1 MDGRPHIT
9 VAALIEQDNRFLMV
23 EEQSAN
29 GEVINQPAG
38 HLENGETLIDA
49 VKRETLEETAW
60 TFEPDAIVG
69 LHLWHHPA
77 TTASFLRISFS
88 GRCLRH
94 DPNRT
99 LDSGILRTLWL
110 SKEELAT
117 QQSRL
122 RSPLV
127 LRCINDYLDGEHY
140 PLSLIKSLI
149 DIDTKTAFSATNLT
163 PQ

>member
-1 MDGRPHIT
+1 MDGKPHVT
-9 VAALIEQDNRFLMV
+9 VAAIIERENRFLMV
-23 EEQSAN
+23 EEESAN
-29 GEVINQPAG
+29 GRVINQPAG

-69 LHLWHHPA
+69 LHLWRHPV

-94 DPNRT
+94 DPSRI
-99 LDSGILRTLWL
+99 LDTGILRTLWL
-110 SKEELAT
+110 SKEELAG
-117 QQSRL
+117 QQNRL

-127 LRCINDYLDGEHY
+127 LRCINDYLDGERH
-140 PLSLIKSLI
+140 PLSLIKSV
-149 DIDTKTAFSATNLT
+149 DQFR
-163 PQ
+163 

>member
-1 MDGRPHIT
+1 MDAKPHVT
-9 VAALIEQDNRFLMV
+9 VAAIIERDNRFLMV
-23 EEQSAN
+23 EEQSAD

-69 LHLWHHPA
+69 IHLWCHPA

-94 DPNRT
+94 DPNRN
-99 LDSGILRTLWL
+99 LDTGIIRTLWL
-110 SKEELAT
+110 SKEELAA
-117 QQSRL
+117 QKSRL

-127 LRCINDYLDGEHY
+127 LRCINDYLEGERY
-140 PLSLIKSLI
+140 PLHLLKSLI
-149 DIDTKTAFSATNLT
+149 DIDPKTASSATIFT

>member
-1 MDGRPHIT
+1 MDGKPHVT
-9 VAALIEQDNRFLMV
+9 VAAIIERDNRFLMV
-23 EEQSAN
+23 EEQSAD

-38 HLENGETLIDA
+38 HLENGETVIAA
-49 VKRETLEETAW
+49 VKREMLEETTW

-69 LHLWHHPA
+69 IHLWRHPI

-99 LDSGILRTLWL
+99 LDTGILRTLWL
-110 SKEELAT
+110 SKEELAA

-127 LRCINDYLDGEHY
+127 LRCIDDYLDGERY
-140 PLSLIKSLI
+140 PLGLLKSL
-149 DIDTKTAFSATNLT
+149 IDTKTAFSATNIT
-163 PQ
+163 SQ